1 MNILNLFLKITIRRY
16 FMYRLYASIDMLP
29 LPLIIYSIFIFLVF
43 AALISII
50 ILCWKNILKKK

>member
-1 MNILNLFLKITIRRY
+1 
-16 FMYRLYASIDMLP
+16 MYRLYASIDMLP

-50 ILCWKNILKKK
+50 ILCWKNILKKKIVVSCI